1 MYYEYPGKEII
12 RREFNL
18 GEDFEFPKKKME
30 AHAMGYYVSF
40 QMFARWL
47 ARDDNYKS
55 NIHWNTVQ
63 VQFCKTENFR
73 FYQIDNFNVNV

>member
-12 RREFNL
+12 REEFNL
-18 GEDFEFPKKKME
+18 GGDFEFPKMKME

-47 ARDDNYKS
+47 ARDGNYER
-55 NIHWNTVQ
+55 NVHWNTVM
-63 VQFCKTENFR
+63 
-73 FYQIDNFNVNV
+73 VN